1 MNQRLPPSLQS
12 FLETLGI
19 AERPTNGDYTFQHKE
34 PDF

>member
-1 MNQRLPPSLQS
+1 MSQTLPPSLQS

-19 AERPTNGDYTFQHKE
+19 AMEPTKGNFDLKHKE